1 MSAASSYCRRRLA
14 VHIAAVSFMNAY
26 VYVCVYVCVCVRV
39 SISPGL
45 LFMLDIIFI
54 IAFVVVRGGAA

>member
-14 VHIAAVSFMNAY
+14 VHIAAGSFMNAY
-26 VYVCVYVCVCVRV
+26 VYVHACVCV

-45 LFMLDIIFI
+45 RFMLDIIFI
-54 IAFVVVRGGAA
+54 IAFAVVRGGAA